1 MKSNRFEAK
10 KESKADRLNRRI
22 FENKTFGLLNPKKQ
36 LTDDEQMEIINYRMA
51 TDPEYASDL
60 LRYINKT
67 IDAQKAAEKKDLD
80 DRLKNVPKNY
90 YGDENVQ
97 KLANM

>member
-1 MKSNRFEAK
+1 
-10 KESKADRLNRRI
+10 
-22 FENKTFGLLNPKKQ
+22 
-36 LTDDEQMEIINYRMA
+36 MEIINYRMA

-60 LRYINKT
+60 LRSINKT

-80 DRLKNVPKNY
+80 NRLKNVPNNY